1 MKTFFRQALSITL
14 VSTLLAVALSAY
26 AALTVVGDFGGDPT
40 APFFEAINAE
50 NDTGGEVPQTLSPRS
65 APVLIS
71 DMLPVST
78 PEMSPGKVD
87 ARALNLIGMPPV
99 FVLGDDAASRQWLL
113 QHAPELRR
121 MQATG
126 MIISVRDERG
136 LESLRQLA
144 PDLVMVPVSG
154 GVLSHRLSLDHYPV
168 LITATGIS
176 Q

>member
-1 MKTFFRQALSITL
+1 MKTFFRHALSITL
-14 VSTLLAVALSAY
+14 VSTLLALALSAY

-40 APFFEAINAE
+40 APFFEAINAG
-50 NDTGGEVPQTLSPRS
+50 NDTGAEVSQTPSPRS

-78 PEMSPGKVD
+78 PEMSPGTVE

-99 FVLGDDAASRQWLL
+99 FVLGDDAVSRQWLIH
-113 QHAPELRR
+113 HASDLRR
-121 MQATG
+121 LQATG
-126 MIISVRDERG
+126 LIISVRDERG
-136 LESLRQLA
+136 LNALRQLA
-144 PDLVMVPVSG
+144 PDIVMVPVSG
-154 GVLSHRLSLDHYPV
+154 SVLSHRLSLEHYPV